1 MKPTIQS
8 IARMCGVSRGTVDRV
23 LNDRPYVSADVRK
36 KVLRAK
42 KRRICRMKPTIQ
54 SIARMC
60 GVSRGTVDRVL
71 NDRPYVSADVR
82 KKVLRAV
89 QTTGYVHPRKNA
101 PSDRGVQIG
110 FLIAKWESGYF
121 RQQVERGIRRA
132 ERVLRPGELS
142 LHIETMGSRSDREY
156 IQRIDALLAA
166 GANGIILNAADN
178 VLLRSKI
185 EQLAARGIPV
195 VTYNS
200 DLPTSSRVCHV
211 GQDLAKSGQVAAG
224 LLARSL
230 GAQDH
235 ILAITGNLE
244 FQSHRRRVESFCAVG
259 QDLAKSGQV
268 AAGLLARSL
277 GAQDHILAIT
287 GNLEFQSHR
296 RRVESFCAH
305 AAALGIESDRVQLV
319 ECFERYDLTYNAI
332 LHTLQQDSKV
342 RGVYM
347 GTESVPA
354 CMDAIKKAGLKYK
367 VHVVANDLTQ
377 PAIRGLKNG
386 LLDFVVEQDFSAQA
400 YEAILILYALLAH
413 NRSPKSPLRYVET
426 SIYTKELL

>member
-23 LNDRPYVSADVRK
+23 LNDRPYVSAD
-36 KVLRAK
+36 
-42 KRRICRMKPTIQ
+42 I
-54 SIARMC
+54 
-60 GVSRGTVDRVL
+60 
-71 NDRPYVSADVR
+71 R

-89 QTTGYVHPRKNA
+89 QVTGYVHPRKNA
-101 PSDRGVQIG
+101 PSDRGTQIG
-110 FLIAKWESGYF
+110 FLVSEMGKRLFPPAD
-121 RQQVERGIRRA
+121 RARHPARRA
-132 ERVLRPGELS
+132 RPAPGELS

-185 EQLAARGIPV
+185 EQLADQDIPV

-200 DLPTSSRVCHV
+200 DLPTSRRVCHV

-230 GAQDH
+230 STQD
-235 ILAITGNLE
+235 
-244 FQSHRRRVESFCAVG
+244 
-259 QDLAKSGQV
+259 K
-268 AAGLLARSL
+268 
-277 GAQDHILAIT
+277 ILAIT

-413 NRSPKSPLRYVET
+413 KRSPKSPLRYIET

>member
-1 MKPTIQS
+1 
-8 IARMCGVSRGTVDRV
+8 
-23 LNDRPYVSADVRK
+23 
-36 KVLRAK
+36 
-42 KRRICRMKPTIQ
+42 MKPTIQ

-89 QTTGYVHPRKNA
+89 QVTGYVHPRKNA

-166 GANGIILNAADN
+166 GANGIILDAADN

-244 FQSHRRRVESFCAVG
+244 FQSHRRRVESFCA
-259 QDLAKSGQV
+259 
-268 AAGLLARSL
+268 
-277 GAQDHILAIT
+277 
-287 GNLEFQSHR
+287 
-296 RRVESFCAH
+296 H
-305 AAALGIESDRVQLV
+305 AAALGIPSDRVQLV
-319 ECFERYDLTYNAI
+319 ECFERYDLTYQAI
-332 LHTLQQDSKV
+332 LRTLQQDSKV
-342 RGVYM
+342 RGIYM

-377 PAIRGLKNG
+377 PAIRGLQNG